1 MIFLYT
7 ALLLLVGVAHFLIK
21 RRVAALEKKYARIV
35 KDADDLL
42 RQSNYRDGNSNRQDP
57 YQSAKRQYQL
67 ALLAQKRDRMETS
80 YSRWHRRAERL
91 GKLRHRLRSWK
102 GRKLP
107 YLVGGLDTL
116 LLLGALDYLGYREQ
130 LTAQAVIDFVSSLV
144 KHA

>member
-7 ALLLLVGVAHFLIK
+7 ALLLLVGVAHFLMK
-21 RRVAALEKKYARIV
+21 RRVAALEKKYSRIV

-67 ALLAQKRDRMETS
+67 ALLAQKRDRMESS
-80 YSRWHRRAERL
+80 YSTWHRRSERV
-91 GKLRHRLRSWK
+91 GKFRHRLRAWK

-107 YLVGGLDTL
+107 YTF
-116 LLLGALDYLGYREQ
+116 GALDVATTLALIDYFGAGQYLNARHLVE
-130 LTAQAVIDFVSSLV
+130 TVASLFTR
-144 KHA
+144 